1 MSGGRAARAH
11 RIVVPVGR
19 RQRHNEPKSGGN
31 RQAKIAAR
39 AAEREEL
46 STEPRPFAGFAG
58 ECDMVAMREFVP
70 SATARLTTTA
80 ERREITLATVLPGAI
95 AGLVRDDELGG
106 EAMVGLQVQVHG
118 PDPAADLAYAV
129 DWASRAGGGE
139 TLTSS
144 HPDESTPA
152 LEDVVVADA
161 PLEIAVHGDFSWWLA
176 EGAQVRP
183 EIAQAI
189 KNANE
194 VMMPSARV
202 AADGIEAAWWV
213 DAGEKAHVRWVR
225 PEDEDALFEALA
237 RVHSAGGLH
246 LGDGSRFAGSF
257 RTHGLL
263 VPVFDLDPEMHHQEW
278 APGLLELDARLDEAL
293 AKDGPLTSDERA
305 SRDGLRAR
313 QVTLR

>member
-1 MSGGRAARAH
+1 VAVP
-11 RIVVPVGR
+11 RIVGVVGR
-19 RQRHNEPKSGGN
+19 RHRHNEPKSGGN

-46 STEPRPFAGFAG
+46 SVEPRPFAGFAG

-70 SATARLTTTA
+70 SATTRLATPGDG
-80 ERREITLATVLPGAI
+80 RDITLATVLPGAI
-95 AGLVRDDELGG
+95 AGLVRDELLGG
-106 EAMVGLQVQVHG
+106 EALVGLQVQVHG

-144 HPDESTPA
+144 HPSDSTPA
-152 LEDVVVADA
+152 LADVVVADA
-161 PLEIAVHGDFSWWLA
+161 PLEIAVHPDFSWWLA
-176 EGAQVRP
+176 DGAQVSP

-202 AADGIEAAWWV
+202 TADGIEAAWWV
-213 DAGEKAHVRWVR
+213 DAGEKAHIRWVR

-237 RVHSAGGLH
+237 RVHAAGGLH
-246 LGDGSRFAGSF
+246 LGEGSRFAGSF

-278 APGLLELDARLDEAL
+278 APGLQELDARLGEAL
-293 AKDGPLTSDERA
+293 AQEGPLGSDERA

>member
-1 MSGGRAARAH
+1 ML
-11 RIVVPVGR
+11 VVGR
-19 RQRHNEPKSGGN
+19 RQRQNEPKSGGN

-39 AAEREEL
+39 AAEREDL
-46 STEPRPFAGFAG
+46 SVEPRPFAGFSG

-70 SATARLTTTA
+70 SATTRLTTTG
-80 ERREITLATVLPGAI
+80 EGRDITLATVLPGAI
-95 AGLVRDDELGG
+95 AGLVRDEELGG
-106 EAMVGLQVQVHG
+106 EALVGLQVQVHG
-118 PDPAADLAYAV
+118 QDPAADLAYAV

-139 TLTSS
+139 TLTAS
-144 HPDESTPA
+144 HPSDSTPA
-152 LEDVVVADA
+152 LADVVIADA
-161 PLEIAVHGDFSWWLA
+161 PMEIVVHDDFSWWLA
-176 EGAQVRP
+176 EGVQVAP
-183 EIAQAI
+183 EIAQAV

-202 AADGIEAAWWV
+202 AAEGIEAAWWV

-237 RVHSAGGLH
+237 RVHAAGGLH

-278 APGLLELDARLDEAL
+278 APGLLELDARLSEAL
-293 AKDGPLTSDERA
+293 AQDGPLSSDERA
-305 SRDGLRAR
+305 SRAGLRSR

>member
-1 MSGGRAARAH
+1 MEC
-11 RIVVPVGR
+11 VGR
-19 RQRHNEPKSGGN
+19 RNRTNEPKSGGN

-46 STEPRPFAGFAG
+46 SVEPRPFAGFAG

-70 SATARLTTTA
+70 SATARLTTTGDG
-80 ERREITLATVLPGAI
+80 REITLATVLPGAI
-95 AGLVRDDELGG
+95 AGLVRDEELGG
-106 EAMVGLQVQVHG
+106 EAMVGLQVQTHG

-139 TLTSS
+139 TLTAS
-144 HPDESTPA
+144 HPDDSTPA
-152 LEDVVVADA
+152 LGDVIVADA
-161 PLEIAVHGDFSWWLA
+161 PLEIVVHDSFAWWLA
-176 EGAQVRP
+176 EGAQVSP
-183 EIAQAI
+183 EIAQAV
-189 KNANE
+189 KNADE

-202 AADGIEAAWWV
+202 TADGIEAAWWV
-213 DAGEKAHVRWVR
+213 DAGEKAHIRWVR

-237 RVHSAGGLH
+237 RVHAAGGLH
-246 LGDGSRFAGSF
+246 LGEGSRFAGSF

-278 APGLLELDARLDEAL
+278 VPGLQELNARLTEAL
-293 AKDGPLTSDERA
+293 AADGPLSSEERS

>member
-1 MSGGRAARAH
+1 MGA
-11 RIVVPVGR
+11 VGR
-19 RQRHNEPKSGGN
+19 RNRHNEPKSGGN

-46 STEPRPFAGFAG
+46 SVEPRPFAGFAG

-70 SATARLTTTA
+70 SATARLTTPGDG
-80 ERREITLATVLPGAI
+80 RDLTLATVLPGAI
-95 AGLVRDDELGG
+95 AGLVRDEELGG
-106 EAMVGLQVQVHG
+106 EAMVGLQVQTHG

-129 DWASRAGGGE
+129 AWATRAGGGE
-139 TLTSS
+139 TLTAA
-144 HPDESTPA
+144 HPDDSTPA
-152 LEDVVVADA
+152 LADVVVADA
-161 PLEIAVHGDFSWWLA
+161 PLEIVVHDDFSWWIA
-176 EGAQVRP
+176 DGAQVGP
-183 EIAQAI
+183 EITQAV
-189 KNANE
+189 KNADE

-202 AADGIEAAWWV
+202 TAEGIEAAWWV
-213 DAGEKAHVRWVR
+213 DAGEKAHIRWVR

-237 RVHSAGGLH
+237 RVHAAGALH
-246 LGDGSRFAGSF
+246 LGEGSRFAGSF

-278 APGLLELDARLDEAL
+278 VPGLQELDARLTEAL
-293 AKDGPLTSDERA
+293 AADAPLTSEERS

>member
-1 MSGGRAARAH
+1 M
-11 RIVVPVGR
+11 GR
-19 RQRHNEPKSGGN
+19 RQRQNEPKSGGN

-39 AAEREEL
+39 AAEREEQ
-46 STEPRPFAGFAG
+46 SVEPRPFAGFAG

-70 SATARLTTTA
+70 SATTRLTTPGQG
-80 ERREITLATVLPGAI
+80 RDITLATVLPGAI
-95 AGLVRDDELGG
+95 AGLVRDEELGG
-106 EAMVGLQVQVHG
+106 EALVGLQVQVHG
-118 PDPAADLAYAV
+118 QDPAADLAYAV

-139 TLTSS
+139 TLNAS
-144 HPDESTPA
+144 HPSESTPA
-152 LEDVVVADA
+152 LADVMIADA
-161 PLEIAVHGDFSWWLA
+161 PMEIVVHEDFSWWLA
-176 EGAQVRP
+176 EGVQVAP
-183 EIAQAI
+183 EIAQAV

-237 RVHSAGGLH
+237 RVHAAGGLH

-278 APGLLELDARLDEAL
+278 APGLLELDARLSEAL
-293 AKDGPLTSDERA
+293 AQDSPLSSDERA
-305 SRDGLRAR
+305 SRAGLRSR

>member
-1 MSGGRAARAH
+1 MA
-11 RIVVPVGR
+11 VVGR
-19 RQRHNEPKSGGN
+19 RNHTNEPKSGGN

-46 STEPRPFAGFAG
+46 SVEPRPFAGFAG

-70 SATARLTTTA
+70 SATARLTTPGTD
-80 ERREITLATVLPGAI
+80 REITLATVLPGAI
-95 AGLVRDDELGG
+95 AGLVRDDALGG
-106 EAMVGLQVQVHG
+106 DALVGLQVQVHG

-129 DWASRAGGGE
+129 DWAARAGGGA
-139 TLTSS
+139 TLTSA
-144 HPDESTPA
+144 HPDGATPA
-152 LEDVVVADA
+152 LAEVVDKDA
-161 PLEIAVHGDFSWWLA
+161 ALEIVVHGDFSWWLA
-176 EGAQVRP
+176 EGVQVAP
-183 EIAQAI
+183 EIAQAV

-202 AADGIEAAWWV
+202 EADGISAAWWV

-237 RVHSAGGLH
+237 RVHAAGGLH
-246 LGDGSRFAGSF
+246 LGEGSRFAGSF

-278 APGLLELDARLDEAL
+278 APGLLELDARLTEAL
-293 AKDGPLTSDERA
+293 GQDSPLSSDERS

>member
-1 MSGGRAARAH
+1 M
-11 RIVVPVGR
+11 VVVGR
-19 RQRHNEPKSGGN
+19 RNRNTEPKSGGN

-46 STEPRPFAGFAG
+46 SVEPRPFAGFSG

-70 SATARLTTTA
+70 SATARLTTPGDG
-80 ERREITLATVLPGAI
+80 RDITLATVLPGAI

-106 EAMVGLQVQVHG
+106 EALVGLQVQVHG
-118 PDPAADLAYAV
+118 PNPAADLAYAV
-129 DWASRAGGGE
+129 GWASRAGGGE
-139 TLTSS
+139 TLTAS
-144 HPDESTPA
+144 HPSEATPA
-152 LEDVVVADA
+152 LAEVLVPDA
-161 PLEIAVHGDFSWWLA
+161 RLEIVVHDDFSWWLA
-176 EGAQVRP
+176 EGVQVAP
-183 EIAQAI
+183 EIAQAVQ
-189 KNANE
+189 NANE

-202 AADGIEAAWWV
+202 AAEGIEAAWWV

-237 RVHSAGGLH
+237 RVHAAGGLH

-257 RTHGLL
+257 RTHGVL

-278 APGLLELDARLDEAL
+278 APGLLELDARLSEAL
-293 AKDGPLTSDERA
+293 ALDSALSSDERA

>member
-1 MSGGRAARAH
+1 M
-11 RIVVPVGR
+11 GR
-19 RQRHNEPKSGGN
+19 RNRHNEPKAGGN

-46 STEPRPFAGFAG
+46 SVEPRPFAGFAG

-70 SATARLTTTA
+70 SATAQLTPV
-80 ERREITLATVLPGAI
+80 EGGREVTLATVLPGAI
-95 AGLVRDDELGG
+95 AGLVRDEGLGG

-144 HPDESTPA
+144 HPTDSTPGLA
-152 LEDVVVADA
+152 DVVVADA
-161 PLEIAVHGDFSWWLA
+161 PLEIVVHDDFSWWVA
-176 EGAQVRP
+176 EGVEVGP

-189 KNANE
+189 RNANE

-202 AADGIEAAWWV
+202 TADGIEAAWWV
-213 DAGEKAHVRWVR
+213 DAGEKAHIRWVR
-225 PEDEDALFEALA
+225 PEDEDDLFEALA
-237 RVHSAGGLH
+237 RVHATGALD
-246 LGDGSRFAGSF
+246 LGEGSRFAGSF

-263 VPVFDLDPEMHHQEW
+263 VPVFDLDREMHHQEW
-278 APGLLELDARLDEAL
+278 VPALQELDARLAEAL
-293 AKDGPLTSDERA
+293 ADDTPLTSDERS